1 MVPAL
6 WAQQTGGER
15 SVPRISLEREASPAA
30 AQVDSPPIE
39 LLPPLPGAGPADPP
53 RKPPPASAVV
63 ALPPDIPPLGLPS
76 DGEPAPS
83 FPDLPDLP
91 DSSLIPQSPTDP
103 GAEGSLPAPD
113 PDPDVDALRPPSAP
127 RGRAGAA
134 VPPPPGEMPFPVW
147 HDSPRKARD
156 LAESENRCLLLVFSS
171 SLGDAGGASRQLS
184 DEVFA
189 TRAFNEFALE
199 HLVICGLFYTKSSTL
214 DLQDPTK
221 IARMDAMTAFKKAFK
236 VRGFPC
242 VILCGPDGKEIRR
255 WTGYATGR
263 GLQFSQQIRQAVE
276 GHEAVLFAAER
287 RRTMLEAKGYRTW
300 TSAYGT
306 PLFAKLLH
314 FDAHSACFRDESGA
328 ERQVSLKQLSLPDRE
343 VITRKRLG
351 KPMPEVAPAASGSTT
366 LR

>member
-1 MVPAL
+1 MVSVV
-6 WAQQTGGER
+6 WGQQAGGER
-15 SVPRISLEREASPAA
+15 SVPRISLERDASPRTAE
-30 AQVDSPPIE
+30 VESPPDE
-39 LLPPLPGAGPADPP
+39 LLPPLPGAGPAAPP
-53 RKPPPASAVV
+53 RNPPPASAVA

-91 DSSLIPQSPTDP
+91 DSSLIPQSPADP
-103 GAEGSLPAPD
+103 GAEGALPAPD
-113 PDPDVDALRPPSAP
+113 PDPEIDSLRPPSAP

-134 VPPPPGEMPFPVW
+134 VPPPPGEIPFPVW
-147 HDSPRKARD
+147 HESPRKARD
-156 LAESENRCLLLVFSS
+156 LAQSENRCLVLVFSS
-171 SLGDAGGASRQLS
+171 SLGEAGGASRQMS

-189 TRAFNEFALE
+189 TPAFNEFALE

-214 DLQDPTK
+214 DLQDPTR
-221 IARMDAMTAFKKAFK
+221 IARMDAMAAFKKAFK

-255 WTGYATGR
+255 WTGYSTGR
-263 GLQFSQQIRQAVE
+263 GLQFGQQIRQAVE

-287 RRTMLEAKGYRTW
+287 RRAMLEAKGYRTW

-314 FDAHSACFRDESGA
+314 FDAHSACFRDEAGA